1 MNTDI
6 KRAYDLW
13 CEKAEDSSIREAL
26 AAMSEDEISEAFR
39 ADLTFGTAGLR
50 GVMEPGTDRMNIYT
64 VGRAS
69 QGMADYINSS
79 FAEEKRS
86 VAISRDSRNNSEL
99 FSRTA
104 ASVFAANGIKVH
116 IYREIMPTPCLSFAV
131 RALGCAAGVMIT
143 ASHNPAA
150 YNGYKA
156 YGSDGC
162 QITSETADAI
172 QSAIE
177 NTDVFE
183 DVKKID
189 FDEGVSS
196 GLISVI
202 PDDVYTAFTEEVKNQ
217 SLIDESIPH
226 DCAIVYSPLHGT
238 GLKPVLRALTESGY
252 TNITVVEEQK
262 EPDGD
267 FPTCAKPNPESREAM
282 QPGLDCAEKTGA
294 DLVMATDPDADRIG
308 IAVRDGSGKLVLL
321 TGNETG
327 VLLIDY
333 ICMRRKETGRMP
345 ADSVMVKT
353 IVTTDIAEKVAAGY
367 GVRTVNVLTGF
378 KYIGDTIAKLEA
390 EGRADSYILGFEESC
405 GYLTG
410 TYVRDKDAVDA
421 ALMICDMFAYHRSR
435 GVSLPDRLQQIYE
448 KYGFC
453 LDRVHSFEFDGAKG
467 EVSMQRIMNVL
478 RGDVRRI
485 GGFRVLDMTD
495 YRDGADG
502 LPSADVLKFR
512 MEQDVTLIAR
522 PSGTEPKLKFYISIY
537 AATREKAEI
546 KERQL
551 MTDIEALA
559 DKVR

>member
-202 PDDVYTAFTEEVKNQ
+202 PDDVYTDFTEEVKNQ

-345 ADSVMVKT
+345 ADPVMVKT

-502 LPSADVLKFR
+502 LPPADVLKFR